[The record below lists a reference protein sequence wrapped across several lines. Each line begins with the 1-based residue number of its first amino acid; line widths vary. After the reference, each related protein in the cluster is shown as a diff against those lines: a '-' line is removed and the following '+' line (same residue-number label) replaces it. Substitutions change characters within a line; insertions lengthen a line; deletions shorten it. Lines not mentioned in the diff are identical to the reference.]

1 MKYLKPLLLILN
13 FGLILTFCFG
23 IYLSKWILK
32 EELEYG
38 IIGIGIVIILAFLNY
53 IYQRKFEKVNSKRN
67 IINLTLI
74 NLTLLIVTLIL
85 TYYDTYNGLA
95 IEIGYRFE

>member
-1 MKYLKPLLLILN
+1 MNFALYVSPPSEITDSKKQSLN
-13 FGLILTFCFG
+13 N
-23 IYLSKWILK
+23 LSKWILK

-74 NLTLLIVTLIL
+74 NFILLTITLIL

>member
-1 MKYLKPLLLILN
+1 MSFALYVSPPSEITDSKKQSLTNLSQWILN
-13 FGLILTFCFG
+13 
-23 IYLSKWILK
+23 

-38 IIGIGIVIILAFLNY
+38 IIGIGVVIILAFLNY
-53 IYQRKFEKVNSKRN
+53 IYQRKFEKVNSRRD

-74 NLTLLIVTLIL
+74 NITLLTLTLLL
-85 TYYDTYNGLA
+85 TYYNTYNGLA